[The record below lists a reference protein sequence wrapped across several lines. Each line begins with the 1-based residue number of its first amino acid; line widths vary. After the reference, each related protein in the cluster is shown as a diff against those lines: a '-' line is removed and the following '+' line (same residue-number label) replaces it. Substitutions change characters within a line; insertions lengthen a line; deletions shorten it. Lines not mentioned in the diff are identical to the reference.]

1 MTMNSYKNQIV
12 GIGAA
17 VLLLIA
23 PAIAGSIDYR
33 TKGAAQRPDT
43 DTMTISA
50 KQLLDATP
58 LADRL
63 FLDAVCC
70 QLRGDDSTAIQLLD
84 SCRTVNPN
92 AAEVY
97 YRLAQQYFDAGNDS
111 IATPYMERAARLQ
124 PANDTYQESV
134 AATYIQQRDYDNAIK
149 AYENL
154 YSHYR
159 ERTDIL
165 DILVRL
171 YGAKKDYARM
181 LSTIDRMEK
190 VDGESDELTLL
201 KMNVYE
207 MRHDT
212 KNAYRML
219 KVLNDAHP
227 NEPNYKVM
235 LGNWLMN
242 HNRRDEAFKYLQGA
256 LADDPQNAFA
266 LNSMYD
272 YYRSGGDNAAADEL
286 REKILFSSQTEP
298 KTKVTMLQQAI
309 KESEQNGGDSVAVL
323 NLFDRTMKASPKDA
337 DISNMKAMYMKLKGM
352 PDDSVNAAFEH
363 TLSIEPDNNM
373 ARVKLIQDKWEKKK
387 WDEAISLSTAG
398 TQYNPDDVVFYYFL
412 GLGYFQKDDDDRALD
427 ALKRGVGEINDRT
440 DPDMASDFYGS
451 MGDILFKKKR
461 QEEAFEAYDNSL
473 KWKEDN
479 IVVLNN
485 YAYYLSELR
494 RDLKRAEQMS
504 FKTVQAEPTNA
515 TYLDTY
521 AWILFLQKRYDE
533 ARAYIDR
540 ALENDN
546 DSTNGPSAVVIGHAG
561 DIYCMCG
568 DTDRAVELWQR
579 ALKAGGDKAVLTR
592 KIKTK
597 KLKIEEQ

>member
-1 MTMNSYKNQIV
+1 MNPYKNQII

-17 VLLLIA
+17 ALLAIA
-23 PAIAGSIDYR
+23 PAIATGIDNR
-33 TKGAAQRPDT
+33 TRGVAQRLDA

-63 FLDAVCC
+63 FLDAVCS
-70 QLRGDDSTAIQLLD
+70 QLRGDDSTALRLLD

-92 AAEVY
+92 AAEAF
-97 YRLAQQYFDAGNDS
+97 YRLAQQYTDMGNDS
-111 IATPYMERAARLQ
+111 LATQYLERAARLQ

-134 AATYIQQRDYDNAIK
+134 AATYIQKRDYDSAIK

-154 YSHYR
+154 YAHHR
-159 ERTDIL
+159 ERTDVL
-165 DILVRL
+165 DILARL
-171 YGAKKDYARM
+171 YGAKKDYTRM
-181 LSTIDRMEK
+181 LSTIERMEK
-190 VDGESDELTLL
+190 IDGESDELTFM

-219 KVLNDAHP
+219 KALNDAHP

-242 HNRRDEAFKYLQGA
+242 HSRRDEAFKCFQGA

-272 YYRSGGDNAAADEL
+272 YYRAGGDNASADKL
-286 REKILFSSQTEP
+286 REKILFSSQTES

-309 KESEQNGGDSVAVL
+309 KESEQNGGDSVVVL
-323 NLFDRTMKASPKDA
+323 NLFDRTMAASPKDA

-352 PDDSVNAAFEH
+352 PVDSVNAAFEH
-363 TLSIEPDNNM
+363 TLTFEPDNNL
-373 ARVKLIQDKWEKKK
+373 ARIKLIQDKWEKKK
-387 WDEAISLSTAG
+387 WDEVIALSTAG
-398 TQYNPDDVVFYYFL
+398 TQYNPDDMTFYYFL
-412 GLGYFQKDDDDRALD
+412 GLAYFQKDDDDHALD
-427 ALKRGVGEINDRT
+427 ALKRGADEIDDRA

-451 MGDILFKKKR
+451 MGDILFKKKQ
-461 QEEAFEAYDNSL
+461 QEEAFEAYDKSL

-540 ALENDN
+540 ALQNDT
-546 DSTNGPSAVVIGHAG
+546 DTVNGPSAVVIGHAG

>member
-1 MTMNSYKNQIV
+1 MNPYKNQII

-17 VLLLIA
+17 ALLAIA
-23 PAIAGSIDYR
+23 PAIATGIDNR
-33 TKGAAQRPDT
+33 TRGVAQRLDA

-63 FLDAVCC
+63 FLDAVCS
-70 QLRGDDSTAIQLLD
+70 QLRGDDSTALRLLD
-84 SCRTVNPN
+84 SCREVNPN
-92 AAEVY
+92 AAEAY
-97 YRLAQQYFDAGNDS
+97 YRLAQQYFDTGNDS
-111 IATPYMERAARLQ
+111 IATKYMERAARLQ

-134 AATYIQQRDYDNAIK
+134 AATYIQKRDYDSAIK

-154 YSHYR
+154 YAHHR
-159 ERTDIL
+159 ERTDVL
-165 DILVRL
+165 DILARL
-171 YGAKKDYARM
+171 YGAKKDYTRM
-181 LSTIDRMEK
+181 LSTIERMEK
-190 VDGESDELTLL
+190 IDGESDELTFM

-219 KVLNDAHP
+219 KALNDAHP

-242 HNRRDEAFKYLQGA
+242 HSRRDEAYKCFQGA
-256 LADDPQNAFA
+256 LADDPQNAFS

-272 YYRSGGDNAAADEL
+272 YYRAGGDNASADKL
-286 REKILFSSQTEP
+286 REKILFSSQTES

-309 KESEQNGGDSVAVL
+309 KESEQNGGDSVVVL
-323 NLFDRTMKASPKDA
+323 NLFDRTMAASPKDA

-352 PDDSVNAAFEH
+352 PVDSVNAAFEH
-363 TLSIEPDNNM
+363 TLTFEPDNNL
-373 ARVKLIQDKWEKKK
+373 ARIKLIQDKWEKKK
-387 WDEAISLSTAG
+387 WDEVIALSTAG
-398 TQYNPDDVVFYYFL
+398 TQYNPDDMTFYYFL
-412 GLGYFQKDDDDRALD
+412 GLAYFQKDDDDHALD
-427 ALKRGVGEINDRT
+427 ALKRGADEIDDHA

-451 MGDILFKKKR
+451 MGDILFKKKQ
-461 QEEAFEAYDNSL
+461 QEEAFEAYDKSL

-540 ALENDN
+540 ALQNDT
-546 DSTNGPSAVVIGHAG
+546 DTVNGPSAVVIGHAG

>member
-1 MTMNSYKNQIV
+1 MNSYKNQII
-12 GIGAA
+12 GIGSA
-17 VLLLIA
+17 VLLVIA

-33 TKGAAQRPDT
+33 TKGAAQRSDT

-70 QLRGDDSTAIQLLD
+70 QLRGDDSTALRLLD
-84 SCRTVNPN
+84 SCRTINPN
-92 AAEVY
+92 AAEAF

-111 IATPYMERAARLQ
+111 IATQYMERAARLQ

-134 AATYIQQRDYDNAIK
+134 AATYIQKRDYDNAIK

-171 YGAKKDYARM
+171 YGAKKDYTRM
-181 LSTIDRMEK
+181 LTTIGRMEK

-242 HNRRDEAFKYLQGA
+242 HSRRDEAFKYLQGA

-272 YYRSGGDNAAADEL
+272 YYRSGGDNASADEL

-309 KESEQNGGDSVAVL
+309 KESEQSGGDSVAVL

-363 TLSIEPDNNM
+363 TLSIEPDNNL

-461 QEEAFEAYDNSL
+461 SEEAFEAYDNSL

-494 RDLKRAEQMS
+494 RDLKRAERMS

>member
-1 MTMNSYKNQIV
+1 MNPYKNQII

-17 VLLLIA
+17 ALLAIP
-23 PAIAGSIDYR
+23 PAIATGIDNR
-33 TKGAAQRPDT
+33 TRGVAQRLDA

-50 KQLLDATP
+50 KELLDATP

-63 FLDAVCC
+63 FLDAVCS
-70 QLRGDDSTAIQLLD
+70 QLRGDDSTALRLLD

-92 AAEVY
+92 AAEAF
-97 YRLAQQYFDAGNDS
+97 YRLAQQYTDMGNDS
-111 IATPYMERAARLQ
+111 LATQYMERAARLQ

-134 AATYIQQRDYDNAIK
+134 AATYIQQRDYDSAIK

-171 YGAKKDYARM
+171 YGAKKDYTRM
-181 LSTIDRMEK
+181 LSTIERIEK
-190 VDGESDELTLL
+190 IDGESDELTFM

-219 KVLNDAHP
+219 KALNDAHP

-242 HNRRDEAFKYLQGA
+242 HSRRDEAFKCFQGA

-272 YYRSGGDNAAADEL
+272 YYRAGGDNASADKL
-286 REKILFSSQTEP
+286 REKILFSSQTES

-309 KESEQNGGDSVAVL
+309 KESEQNGGDSVVVL
-323 NLFDRTMKASPKDA
+323 NLFDRTMAASPKDA

-352 PDDSVNAAFEH
+352 PVDSVNAAFEH
-363 TLSIEPDNNM
+363 TLTFEPDNNL
-373 ARVKLIQDKWEKKK
+373 ARIKLIQDKWEKKK
-387 WDEAISLSTAG
+387 WDEVIALSTAG
-398 TQYNPDDVVFYYFL
+398 TQYNPDDMTFYYFL
-412 GLGYFQKDDDDRALD
+412 GLAYFQKDDDDHALD
-427 ALKRGVGEINDRT
+427 ALKRGADEIDDHA
-440 DPDMASDFYGS
+440 DPDMSSDFYGA
-451 MGDILFKKKR
+451 MGDILFKKKQ
-461 QEEAFEAYDNSL
+461 QEEAFMAYDKSL

-540 ALENDN
+540 ALQNDT
-546 DSTNGPSAVVIGHAG
+546 DTVNGPSAVVIGHAG

>member
-1 MTMNSYKNQIV
+1 MNSYKNQII
-12 GIGAA
+12 GIGA
-17 VLLLIA
+17 VLLLAIA
-23 PAIAGSIDYR
+23 PAIATGIDNR
-33 TKGAAQRPDT
+33 TKGSAQRPDT

-70 QLRGDDSTAIQLLD
+70 QLRDDDSTALQLLD

-97 YRLAQQYFDAGNDS
+97 YRLAQQYFDTGNDS
-111 IATPYMERAARLQ
+111 IATKYMERAARLQ

-219 KVLNDAHP
+219 KALNDAHP

-242 HNRRDEAFKYLQGA
+242 HSRRDEAFKYLQGA
-256 LADDPQNAFA
+256 LADDQQNAFA

-309 KESEQNGGDSVAVL
+309 KESEQNGGDSVVVL

-461 QEEAFEAYDNSL
+461 SKEAFEAYDNSL

>member
-1 MTMNSYKNQIV
+1 MNSYKNQII
-12 GIGAA
+12 GIGA
-17 VLLLIA
+17 VLLLAIA
-23 PAIAGSIDYR
+23 PAIATGIDNR
-33 TKGAAQRPDT
+33 TKGSAQRPDT

-70 QLRGDDSTAIQLLD
+70 QLRGDDSTALQLLD

-92 AAEVY
+92 AAEAY
-97 YRLAQQYFDAGNDS
+97 YRLAQQYFDTGNDS
-111 IATPYMERAARLQ
+111 IATKYMERAARLQ

-171 YGAKKDYARM
+171 YGAKKDYSRM

-219 KVLNDAHP
+219 KALNDAHP

-242 HNRRDEAFKYLQGA
+242 HSRRDEAFKYLQGA

-309 KESEQNGGDSVAVL
+309 KESEQNGGDSVTVL

-373 ARVKLIQDKWEKKK
+373 ARVKLIQDKWDKKK
-387 WDEAISLSTAG
+387 WDEVISLSTAG
-398 TQYNPDDVVFYYFL
+398 TQYNPDDMVFYYFL

-440 DPDMASDFYGS
+440 DPDIASDFYGS

-485 YAYYLSELR
+485 YAYYLSEQR

-504 FKTVQAEPTNA
+504 FKTVQAEPTNS

>member
-1 MTMNSYKNQIV
+1 MNSYKNQII
-12 GIGAA
+12 GIGA
-17 VLLLIA
+17 VLLLAIA
-23 PAIAGSIDYR
+23 PAIATGIDNR
-33 TKGAAQRPDT
+33 TKGSAQRPDT

-70 QLRGDDSTAIQLLD
+70 QLRGDDSTALRLLD
-84 SCRTVNPN
+84 SCREVKPN
-92 AAEVY
+92 GAEAY
-97 YRLAQQYFDAGNDS
+97 YRLAQQYFDTGNDS
-111 IATPYMERAARLQ
+111 IATKYMERAARLQ

-181 LSTIDRMEK
+181 LSTIGRMEK

-219 KVLNDAHP
+219 KALNDAHP

-309 KESEQNGGDSVAVL
+309 KESEQNGGDSLVVL

-412 GLGYFQKDDDDRALD
+412 GLGYFQKDDDDRAFD

-461 QEEAFEAYDNSL
+461 SKEAFEAYDNSL

-597 KLKIEEQ
+597 KLRIEEQ

>member
-1 MTMNSYKNQIV
+1 MNPYKNQII

-17 VLLLIA
+17 ALLAIA
-23 PAIAGSIDYR
+23 PAIATGIDNR
-33 TKGAAQRPDT
+33 TRGVAQRLDA

-63 FLDAVCC
+63 FLDAVCS
-70 QLRGDDSTAIQLLD
+70 QLRGDDSTALRLLD

-92 AAEVY
+92 AAEAF
-97 YRLAQQYFDAGNDS
+97 YRLAQQYTDMGNDS
-111 IATPYMERAARLQ
+111 LATQYLERAARLQ

-134 AATYIQQRDYDNAIK
+134 AATYIQKRDYDSAIK

-154 YSHYR
+154 YAHHR
-159 ERTDIL
+159 ERTDVL
-165 DILVRL
+165 DILARL
-171 YGAKKDYARM
+171 YGAKKDYTRM
-181 LSTIDRMEK
+181 LSTIERIEK
-190 VDGESDELTLL
+190 IDGESDELTFM

-219 KVLNDAHP
+219 KTLNDAHP

-242 HNRRDEAFKYLQGA
+242 HSRRDEAFKCFQGA

-272 YYRSGGDNAAADEL
+272 YYRAGGDNASADEL
-286 REKILFSSQTEP
+286 REKILFSSQTES

-309 KESEQNGGDSVAVL
+309 KESEQNGGDSVVVL
-323 NLFDRTMKASPKDA
+323 NLFDRTMAASPKDA

-352 PDDSVNAAFEH
+352 PVDSVNAAFEH
-363 TLSIEPDNNM
+363 TLTFEPDNNL
-373 ARVKLIQDKWEKKK
+373 ARIKLIQDKWEKKK
-387 WDEAISLSTAG
+387 WDEVIALSTAG
-398 TQYNPDDVVFYYFL
+398 TQYNPDDMTFYYFL
-412 GLGYFQKDDDDRALD
+412 GLAYFQKDDDDHALD
-427 ALKRGVGEINDRT
+427 ALKRGADEID
-440 DPDMASDFYGS
+440 DHADSDMASDFYGA
-451 MGDILFKKKR
+451 MGDILFKKKQ
-461 QEEAFEAYDNSL
+461 QEEAFEAYDKSL

-540 ALENDN
+540 ALQNDT
-546 DSTNGPSAVVIGHAG
+546 DTVNGPSAVVIGHAG

-579 ALKAGGDKAVLTR
+579 ALKAGGDKALLTR

-597 KLKIEEQ
+597 KFKIEEQ

>member
-1 MTMNSYKNQIV
+1 
-12 GIGAA
+12 
-17 VLLLIA
+17 
-23 PAIAGSIDYR
+23 
-33 TKGAAQRPDT
+33 
-43 DTMTISA
+43 
-50 KQLLDATP
+50 
-58 LADRL
+58 
-63 FLDAVCC
+63 
-70 QLRGDDSTAIQLLD
+70 
-84 SCRTVNPN
+84 
-92 AAEVY
+92 
-97 YRLAQQYFDAGNDS
+97 
-111 IATPYMERAARLQ
+111 
-124 PANDTYQESV
+124 
-134 AATYIQQRDYDNAIK
+134 
-149 AYENL
+149 
-154 YSHYR
+154 
-159 ERTDIL
+159 
-165 DILVRL
+165 
-171 YGAKKDYARM
+171 M

-219 KVLNDAHP
+219 KALNDAHP

-242 HNRRDEAFKYLQGA
+242 HSRRDEAFKYLQGA
-256 LADDPQNAFA
+256 LADDSQNAFA

-309 KESEQNGGDSVAVL
+309 KESEQNGGDSVVVL

-461 QEEAFEAYDNSL
+461 SKEAFEAYDNSL

>member
-1 MTMNSYKNQIV
+1 MNSYKNQIV

-17 VLLLIA
+17 VLFVIA
-23 PAIAGSIDYR
+23 PAISGSIDSR
-33 TKGAAQRPDT
+33 TKGAEQRPDT

-181 LSTIDRMEK
+181 LSTIGRMEK

-298 KTKVTMLQQAI
+298 KAKVTMLQQAI

-427 ALKRGVGEINDRT
+427 VLKRGVGEINDRT

-568 DTDRAVELWQR
+568 DTARAVELWQR

>member
-1 MTMNSYKNQIV
+1 MNSYKNQII
-12 GIGAA
+12 GIGA
-17 VLLLIA
+17 VLLLAIA
-23 PAIAGSIDYR
+23 PAIATGIDNR
-33 TKGAAQRPDT
+33 TKGSAQRPDT

-70 QLRGDDSTAIQLLD
+70 QLRDDDSTALQLLD

-92 AAEVY
+92 AAEAY
-97 YRLAQQYFDAGNDS
+97 YRLAQQYFDTGNDS
-111 IATPYMERAARLQ
+111 IATKYMERAARLQ

-171 YGAKKDYARM
+171 YGAKKDYSRM

-219 KVLNDAHP
+219 KALNDAHP

-242 HNRRDEAFKYLQGA
+242 HSRRDEAFKYLQGA

-309 KESEQNGGDSVAVL
+309 KESEQNGGDSVTVL

-373 ARVKLIQDKWEKKK
+373 ARVKLIQDKWDKKK
-387 WDEAISLSTAG
+387 WDEVISLSTAG
-398 TQYNPDDVVFYYFL
+398 TQYNPDDMVFYYFL

-440 DPDMASDFYGS
+440 DPDIASDFYGS

-504 FKTVQAEPTNA
+504 FKTVQAEPTNS

>member
-1 MTMNSYKNQIV
+1 MNPYKNQII

-17 VLLLIA
+17 ALLAIA
-23 PAIAGSIDYR
+23 PAIATGIDNR
-33 TKGAAQRPDT
+33 TRGVAQRLDA

-63 FLDAVCC
+63 FLDAVCS
-70 QLRGDDSTAIQLLD
+70 QLRGDDSTALRLLD

-92 AAEVY
+92 AAEAF
-97 YRLAQQYFDAGNDS
+97 YRLAQQYTDMGNDS
-111 IATPYMERAARLQ
+111 LATQYLERAARLQ

-134 AATYIQQRDYDNAIK
+134 AATYIQKRDYDSAIK

-154 YSHYR
+154 YAHHR
-159 ERTDIL
+159 ERTDVL
-165 DILVRL
+165 DILARL
-171 YGAKKDYARM
+171 YGAKKDYTRM
-181 LSTIDRMEK
+181 LSTIERIEK
-190 VDGESDELTLL
+190 IDGESDELTFM

-207 MRHDT
+207 MRHDN

-219 KVLNDAHP
+219 KALNDAHP

-242 HNRRDEAFKYLQGA
+242 HSRRDEAFKCFQGA
-256 LADDPQNAFA
+256 LADDPQNVFA

-272 YYRSGGDNAAADEL
+272 YYRAGGDNESADEL
-286 REKILFSSQTEP
+286 REKILFSSQTES

-309 KESEQNGGDSVAVL
+309 KESEQNGGDSVVVL
-323 NLFDRTMKASPKDA
+323 NLFDRTMAASPKDA

-352 PDDSVNAAFEH
+352 PVDSVNAAFEH
-363 TLSIEPDNNM
+363 TLTFEPDNNL
-373 ARVKLIQDKWEKKK
+373 ARIKLIQDKWEKKK
-387 WDEAISLSTAG
+387 WDEVIALSTAG
-398 TQYNPDDVVFYYFL
+398 TQYNPEDMTFYYFL
-412 GLGYFQKDDDDRALD
+412 GLAYFQKDDDDHALD
-427 ALKRGVGEINDRT
+427 ALKRGADEID
-440 DPDMASDFYGS
+440 DHADSDMASDFYGA
-451 MGDILFKKKR
+451 MGDILFKKKQ
-461 QEEAFEAYDNSL
+461 QEEAFEAYDKSL

-504 FKTVQAEPTNA
+504 FKTVEAEPTNA

-540 ALENDN
+540 ALQNDT
-546 DSTNGPSAVVIGHAG
+546 DTVNGPSAVVIGHAG

>member
-1 MTMNSYKNQIV
+1 MNSYKNQII
-12 GIGAA
+12 GIGA
-17 VLLLIA
+17 VLLLAIA
-23 PAIAGSIDYR
+23 PAIATGIDNR
-33 TKGAAQRPDT
+33 TKGSAQRPDT

-70 QLRGDDSTAIQLLD
+70 QLRGDDSTALQLLD

-92 AAEVY
+92 AAEAY
-97 YRLAQQYFDAGNDS
+97 YRLAQQYFDTGNDS
-111 IATPYMERAARLQ
+111 IATKYMERAARLQ
-124 PANDTYQESV
+124 LANDTYQESV

-171 YGAKKDYARM
+171 YGAKKDYSRM

-219 KVLNDAHP
+219 KALNDAHP

-242 HNRRDEAFKYLQGA
+242 HSRRDEAFKYLQGA

-309 KESEQNGGDSVAVL
+309 KESEQNGGDSVTVL

-373 ARVKLIQDKWEKKK
+373 ARVKLIQDKWDKKK
-387 WDEAISLSTAG
+387 WDEVISLSTAG
-398 TQYNPDDVVFYYFL
+398 TQYNPDDMVFYYFL

-440 DPDMASDFYGS
+440 DPDIASDFYGS

>member
-1 MTMNSYKNQIV
+1 MNSYKNQII
-12 GIGAA
+12 GIGA
-17 VLLLIA
+17 VLLLAIA
-23 PAIAGSIDYR
+23 PAIATGIDNR
-33 TKGAAQRPDT
+33 TKGSAQRPDT

-70 QLRGDDSTAIQLLD
+70 QLRGDDSTALQLLD

-92 AAEVY
+92 AAEAY
-97 YRLAQQYFDAGNDS
+97 YRLAQQYFDTGNDS
-111 IATPYMERAARLQ
+111 IATKYMERAARLQ

-171 YGAKKDYARM
+171 YGAKKDYSRM

-219 KVLNDAHP
+219 KALNDAHP

-242 HNRRDEAFKYLQGA
+242 HSRRDEAFKYLLGA

-309 KESEQNGGDSVAVL
+309 KESEQNGGDSVTVL

-373 ARVKLIQDKWEKKK
+373 ARVKLIQDKWDKKK
-387 WDEAISLSTAG
+387 WDEVISLSTAG
-398 TQYNPDDVVFYYFL
+398 TQYNPDDMVFYYFL

-440 DPDMASDFYGS
+440 DPDIASDFYGS

-485 YAYYLSELR
+485 YAYYLSEQR

-504 FKTVQAEPTNA
+504 FKTVQAEPTNS

>member
-1 MTMNSYKNQIV
+1 MNSYKNQII
-12 GIGAA
+12 GIGA
-17 VLLLIA
+17 VLLLAIA
-23 PAIAGSIDYR
+23 PAIATGIDNRNKGS
-33 TKGAAQRPDT
+33 AQRPDT

-70 QLRGDDSTAIQLLD
+70 QLRGDDSTALQLLD

-92 AAEVY
+92 AAEAY
-97 YRLAQQYFDAGNDS
+97 YRLAQQYFDTGNDS
-111 IATPYMERAARLQ
+111 IATKYMERAARLQ

-171 YGAKKDYARM
+171 YGAKKDYSRM

-219 KVLNDAHP
+219 KALNDAHP

-242 HNRRDEAFKYLQGA
+242 HSRRDEAFKYLQGA

-309 KESEQNGGDSVAVL
+309 KESEQNGGDSVVVL

-373 ARVKLIQDKWEKKK
+373 ARVKLIQDKWDKKK
-387 WDEAISLSTAG
+387 WDEVISLSTAG
-398 TQYNPDDVVFYYFL
+398 TQYNPDDMVFYYFL

-440 DPDMASDFYGS
+440 DPDIASDFYGS

-485 YAYYLSELR
+485 YAYYLSEQR

-504 FKTVQAEPTNA
+504 FKTVQAEPTNS

>member
-1 MTMNSYKNQIV
+1 MNPYKNQII

-17 VLLLIA
+17 ALLAIA
-23 PAIAGSIDYR
+23 PAIATGIDNR
-33 TKGAAQRPDT
+33 TRGVAQRLDA

-50 KQLLDATP
+50 KELLDATP

-63 FLDAVCC
+63 FLDAVCS
-70 QLRGDDSTAIQLLD
+70 QLRGDDSTALRLLD

-92 AAEVY
+92 AAEAF
-97 YRLAQQYFDAGNDS
+97 YRLAQQYTDMGNDS
-111 IATPYMERAARLQ
+111 LATQYMERAARLQ

-134 AATYIQQRDYDNAIK
+134 AATYIQQRDYDSAIK

-154 YSHYR
+154 YSHHR
-159 ERTDIL
+159 ERTDVL
-165 DILVRL
+165 DILARL
-171 YGAKKDYARM
+171 YGAKKDYTRM
-181 LSTIDRMEK
+181 LSTIERIEK
-190 VDGESDELTLL
+190 IDGESDELTFM

-219 KVLNDAHP
+219 KALNDAHP

-242 HNRRDEAFKYLQGA
+242 HSRRDEAFKCFQGA

-272 YYRSGGDNAAADEL
+272 YYRAGGDNAAADEL
-286 REKILFSSQTEP
+286 REKILFSSQTES

-309 KESEQNGGDSVAVL
+309 KESEQNGGDSVVVL
-323 NLFDRTMKASPKDA
+323 NLFDRTMAASPKDA

-352 PDDSVNAAFEH
+352 PVDSVNAAFEH
-363 TLSIEPDNNM
+363 TLTFEPDNNL
-373 ARVKLIQDKWEKKK
+373 ARIKLIQDKWEKKK
-387 WDEAISLSTAG
+387 WDEVIALSTAG
-398 TQYNPDDVVFYYFL
+398 TQYNPDDMTFYYFL
-412 GLGYFQKDDDDRALD
+412 GLAYFQKDDDDHALD
-427 ALKRGVGEINDRT
+427 ALKRGADEIDDHA
-440 DPDMASDFYGS
+440 DPDMSSDFYGA
-451 MGDILFKKKR
+451 MGDILFKKKQ
-461 QEEAFEAYDNSL
+461 QEEAFEAYDKSL

-540 ALENDN
+540 ALQNDT
-546 DSTNGPSAVVIGHAG
+546 DTVNGPSAVVIGHAG

>member
-1 MTMNSYKNQIV
+1 MNSYKNQII
-12 GIGAA
+12 GIGA
-17 VLLLIA
+17 VLLLAIA
-23 PAIAGSIDYR
+23 PAIATGIDNR
-33 TKGAAQRPDT
+33 TKGSAQRPDT

-70 QLRGDDSTAIQLLD
+70 QLRGDDSTALQLLD

-92 AAEVY
+92 AAEAY
-97 YRLAQQYFDAGNDS
+97 YRLAQQYFDTGNDS
-111 IATPYMERAARLQ
+111 IATKYMERAARLQ

-171 YGAKKDYARM
+171 YGAKKDYSRM

-219 KVLNDAHP
+219 KALNDAHP

-242 HNRRDEAFKYLQGA
+242 HSRRDEAFKYLQGA

-309 KESEQNGGDSVAVL
+309 KESEQNGGDSVTVL

-352 PDDSVNAAFEH
+352 PVDSVNAAFEH
-363 TLSIEPDNNM
+363 TLTFEPDNNL
-373 ARVKLIQDKWEKKK
+373 ARIKLIQDKWEKKK
-387 WDEAISLSTAG
+387 WDEVIALSTAG
-398 TQYNPDDVVFYYFL
+398 TQYNPDDMTFYYFL

-440 DPDMASDFYGS
+440 DPDIASDFYGS
-451 MGDILFKKKR
+451 MGDILFKKKQ
-461 QEEAFEAYDNSL
+461 QEEAFEAYDKSL

-540 ALENDN
+540 ALQNDT
-546 DSTNGPSAVVIGHAG
+546 DTVNGPSAVVIGHAG

>member
-1 MTMNSYKNQIV
+1 M
-12 GIGAA
+12 
-17 VLLLIA
+17 LLVIA

-33 TKGAAQRPDT
+33 TKGVAQRPDT

-50 KQLLDATP
+50 KELLDATP

-70 QLRGDDSTAIQLLD
+70 QLSGDDSTALRLLD
-84 SCRTVNPN
+84 SCRTVKPN
-92 AAEVY
+92 GAEAY
-97 YRLAQQYFDAGNDS
+97 YRLAQQYFDTGNDS
-111 IATPYMERAARLQ
+111 IATKYMERAARLQ

-181 LSTIDRMEK
+181 LSTIGRMEK

-219 KVLNDAHP
+219 KALNDAHP

-242 HNRRDEAFKYLQGA
+242 HNRRDEAFKFLQGA

-298 KTKVTMLQQAI
+298 KTKVIMLQQAI

-427 ALKRGVGEINDRT
+427 ALKRGVGEINYRT

-461 QEEAFEAYDNSL
+461 SKEAFEAYDNSL

>member
-1 MTMNSYKNQIV
+1 MNPYKNQII

-17 VLLLIA
+17 ALLAIA
-23 PAIAGSIDYR
+23 PAIATGIDNR
-33 TKGAAQRPDT
+33 TRGVAQRLDA

-63 FLDAVCC
+63 FLDAVCS
-70 QLRGDDSTAIQLLD
+70 QLRGDDSTALRLLD
-84 SCRTVNPN
+84 SCLTVNPN
-92 AAEVY
+92 AAEAF
-97 YRLAQQYFDAGNDS
+97 YRLAQQYTDMGNDS
-111 IATPYMERAARLQ
+111 LATQYLERAARLQ

-134 AATYIQQRDYDNAIK
+134 AATYIQKRDYDSAIK

-154 YSHYR
+154 YAHHR
-159 ERTDIL
+159 ERTDVL
-165 DILVRL
+165 DILARL
-171 YGAKKDYARM
+171 YGAKKDYTRM
-181 LSTIDRMEK
+181 LSTIERMEK
-190 VDGESDELTLL
+190 IDGESDELTFM

-219 KVLNDAHP
+219 KALNDAHP

-242 HNRRDEAFKYLQGA
+242 HSRRDEAYKCFQGA

-272 YYRSGGDNAAADEL
+272 YYRAGGDNTSADKL
-286 REKILFSSQTEP
+286 REKILFSSQTES

-309 KESEQNGGDSVAVL
+309 KESEQNGGDSVVVL
-323 NLFDRTMKASPKDA
+323 NLFDRTMAASPKDA

-352 PDDSVNAAFEH
+352 PVDSVNAAFEH
-363 TLSIEPDNNM
+363 TLTFEPDNNL
-373 ARVKLIQDKWEKKK
+373 ARIKLIQDKWEKKK
-387 WDEAISLSTAG
+387 WDEVIALSTAG
-398 TQYNPDDVVFYYFL
+398 TQYNPDDMTFYYFL
-412 GLGYFQKDDDDRALD
+412 GLAYFQKDDDDHALD
-427 ALKRGVGEINDRT
+427 ALKRGADEIDDHA
-440 DPDMASDFYGS
+440 DPDMASDFYGA
-451 MGDILFKKKR
+451 MGDILFKKKQ
-461 QEEAFEAYDNSL
+461 QEEAFEAYDKSL

-540 ALENDN
+540 ALQNDT
-546 DSTNGPSAVVIGHAG
+546 DTVNGPSAVVIGHAG

>member
-1 MTMNSYKNQIV
+1 MNSYKNQII
-12 GIGAA
+12 GIGA
-17 VLLLIA
+17 VLLLAIA
-23 PAIAGSIDYR
+23 PAIATGIDNR
-33 TKGAAQRPDT
+33 TKGSAQRPDT

-70 QLRGDDSTAIQLLD
+70 QLRGDDSTALQLLD

-92 AAEVY
+92 AAEAY
-97 YRLAQQYFDAGNDS
+97 YRLAQQYFDTGNDS
-111 IATPYMERAARLQ
+111 IATKYMERAARLQ

-171 YGAKKDYARM
+171 CGAKKDYSRM

-219 KVLNDAHP
+219 KALNDAHP

-242 HNRRDEAFKYLQGA
+242 HSRRDEAFKYLQGA

-309 KESEQNGGDSVAVL
+309 KESEQNGGDSVTVL

-373 ARVKLIQDKWEKKK
+373 ARVKLIQDKWDKKK
-387 WDEAISLSTAG
+387 WDEVISLSTAG
-398 TQYNPDDVVFYYFL
+398 TQYNPDDMVFYYFL

-440 DPDMASDFYGS
+440 DPDIASDFYGS

-485 YAYYLSELR
+485 YAYYLSEQR

-504 FKTVQAEPTNA
+504 FKTVQAEPTNS

>member
-1 MTMNSYKNQIV
+1 MNPYKNQII

-17 VLLLIA
+17 ALLAIA
-23 PAIAGSIDYR
+23 PAVATGIDNR
-33 TKGAAQRPDT
+33 TRGVAQRLDA

-63 FLDAVCC
+63 FLDAVCS
-70 QLRGDDSTAIQLLD
+70 QLRGDDSTALRLLD

-92 AAEVY
+92 AAEAF
-97 YRLAQQYFDAGNDS
+97 YRLAQQYTDMGNDS
-111 IATPYMERAARLQ
+111 LATQYLERAARLQ

-134 AATYIQQRDYDNAIK
+134 AATYIQKRDYDSAIK

-154 YSHYR
+154 YAHHR
-159 ERTDIL
+159 ERTDVL
-165 DILVRL
+165 DILARL
-171 YGAKKDYARM
+171 YGAKKDYTRM
-181 LSTIDRMEK
+181 LSTIERIEK
-190 VDGESDELTLL
+190 IDGESDELTFM

-207 MRHDT
+207 MRHDN

-219 KVLNDAHP
+219 KALNDAHP

-242 HNRRDEAFKYLQGA
+242 HSRRDEAYKCFQGA

-272 YYRSGGDNAAADEL
+272 YYRAGGDNASADEL
-286 REKILFSSQTEP
+286 REKILFSSQTES

-309 KESEQNGGDSVAVL
+309 KESEQNGGDSVVVL
-323 NLFDRTMKASPKDA
+323 NLFDRTMAASPKDA

-352 PDDSVNAAFEH
+352 PVDSVNAAFEH
-363 TLSIEPDNNM
+363 TLTFEPDNNM
-373 ARVKLIQDKWEKKK
+373 ARIKLIQDKWEKKK
-387 WDEAISLSTAG
+387 WDEVIALSTAG
-398 TQYNPDDVVFYYFL
+398 TQYNPEDMTFYYFL
-412 GLGYFQKDDDDRALD
+412 GLAYFQKDDDDHALD
-427 ALKRGVGEINDRT
+427 ALKRGADEIDDHA
-440 DPDMASDFYGS
+440 DPDMASDFYGA
-451 MGDILFKKKR
+451 MGDILFKKKQ
-461 QEEAFEAYDNSL
+461 QEEAFEAYDKSL

-504 FKTVQAEPTNA
+504 FKTVEAEPTNA

-540 ALENDN
+540 ALQNDT
-546 DSTNGPSAVVIGHAG
+546 DTVNGPSAVVIGHAG

>member
-1 MTMNSYKNQIV
+1 MNLYKNQII

-17 VLLLIA
+17 ALLAIA
-23 PAIAGSIDYR
+23 PAIATGIDNR
-33 TKGAAQRPDT
+33 TRGVAQRLDA

-50 KQLLDATP
+50 KELLDATP

-63 FLDAVCC
+63 FLDAVCS
-70 QLRGDDSTAIQLLD
+70 QLRGDDSTALRLLD
-84 SCRTVNPN
+84 SCREVNPN
-92 AAEVY
+92 AAEAY
-97 YRLAQQYFDAGNDS
+97 YRLAQQYFDTGNDS
-111 IATPYMERAARLQ
+111 IATKYMERAARLQ

-134 AATYIQQRDYDNAIK
+134 AATYIQQRDYDSAIK

-154 YSHYR
+154 YSHHR
-159 ERTDIL
+159 ERTDVL
-165 DILVRL
+165 DILARL
-171 YGAKKDYARM
+171 YGAKKDYTRM
-181 LSTIDRMEK
+181 LSTIERIEK
-190 VDGESDELTLL
+190 IDGESDELTFM

-219 KVLNDAHP
+219 KALNDAHP

-242 HNRRDEAFKYLQGA
+242 HSRRDEAFKCFQGA

-272 YYRSGGDNAAADEL
+272 YYRAGGDNAAADEL
-286 REKILFSSQTEP
+286 REKILFSSQTES

-309 KESEQNGGDSVAVL
+309 KESEQNGGDSVVVL
-323 NLFDRTMKASPKDA
+323 NLFDRTMAASPKDA

-352 PDDSVNAAFEH
+352 PVDSVNAAFEH
-363 TLSIEPDNNM
+363 TLTFEPDNNL
-373 ARVKLIQDKWEKKK
+373 ARIKLIQDKWEKKK
-387 WDEAISLSTAG
+387 WDEVIALSTAG
-398 TQYNPDDVVFYYFL
+398 TQYNPEDMTFYYFL
-412 GLGYFQKDDDDRALD
+412 GLAYFQKDDDDHALD
-427 ALKRGVGEINDRT
+427 ALKRGADEID
-440 DPDMASDFYGS
+440 DHADSDMASDFYGA
-451 MGDILFKKKR
+451 MGDILFKKKQ
-461 QEEAFEAYDNSL
+461 QEEAFEAYDKSL

-540 ALENDN
+540 ALQNDT
-546 DSTNGPSAVVIGHAG
+546 DTVNGPSAVVIGHAG

>member
-1 MTMNSYKNQIV
+1 MNPYKNQII

-17 VLLLIA
+17 ALLAIA
-23 PAIAGSIDYR
+23 PAIATGIDNR
-33 TKGAAQRPDT
+33 TRGVAQRLDA

-63 FLDAVCC
+63 FLDAVCS
-70 QLRGDDSTAIQLLD
+70 QLRGDDSTALRLLD

-92 AAEVY
+92 AAEAF
-97 YRLAQQYFDAGNDS
+97 YRLAQQYTDMGNDS
-111 IATPYMERAARLQ
+111 LATQYLERAARLQ

-134 AATYIQQRDYDNAIK
+134 AATYIQKRDYDSAIK

-154 YSHYR
+154 YAHHR
-159 ERTDIL
+159 ERTDVL
-165 DILVRL
+165 DILARL
-171 YGAKKDYARM
+171 YGAKKDYTRM
-181 LSTIDRMEK
+181 LSTIERMEK
-190 VDGESDELTLL
+190 IDGESDELTFM

-219 KVLNDAHP
+219 KALNDAHP

-242 HNRRDEAFKYLQGA
+242 HSRRDEAFKCFQGA

-272 YYRSGGDNAAADEL
+272 YYRAGGDNESADKL
-286 REKILFSSQTEP
+286 REKILFSSQTES

-309 KESEQNGGDSVAVL
+309 KESEQNGGDSVVVL
-323 NLFDRTMKASPKDA
+323 NLFDRTMAASPKDA

-352 PDDSVNAAFEH
+352 PVDSVNAAFEH
-363 TLSIEPDNNM
+363 TLTFEPDNNM
-373 ARVKLIQDKWEKKK
+373 ARIKLIQDKWEKKK
-387 WDEAISLSTAG
+387 WDEVIALSTAG
-398 TQYNPDDVVFYYFL
+398 TQYNPDDMTFYYFL
-412 GLGYFQKDDDDRALD
+412 GLAYFQKDDDDHALD
-427 ALKRGVGEINDRT
+427 ALKRGADEIDDHA
-440 DPDMASDFYGS
+440 DPDMASDFYGA
-451 MGDILFKKKR
+451 MGDILFKKKQ
-461 QEEAFEAYDNSL
+461 QEEAFEAYDKSL

-540 ALENDN
+540 ALQNDT
-546 DSTNGPSAVVIGHAG
+546 DTVNGPSAVVIGHAG

>member
-1 MTMNSYKNQIV
+1 MNSYKNQII

-17 VLLLIA
+17 VLLVIA
-23 PAIAGSIDYR
+23 PAIAGGIDYR
-33 TKGAAQRPDT
+33 TKGAAQRSDT

-70 QLRGDDSTAIQLLD
+70 QLRGDDSTALQLLD
-84 SCRTVNPN
+84 ACRTVNPN
-92 AAEVY
+92 AAEAF

-111 IATPYMERAARLQ
+111 IATQYMERAARLQ

-171 YGAKKDYARM
+171 YGAKKDYTRM
-181 LSTIDRMEK
+181 LSTIGRMEK

-219 KVLNDAHP
+219 KTLNDAHP

-242 HNRRDEAFKYLQGA
+242 HNRRDEAFKFLQGA

-363 TLSIEPDNNM
+363 TLSIEPDNNL
-373 ARVKLIQDKWEKKK
+373 ARVKLIQGKWEKKK

-461 QEEAFEAYDNSL
+461 SKEAFEAYDNSL

>member
-1 MTMNSYKNQIV
+1 MNSYKNQII
-12 GIGAA
+12 GIGA
-17 VLLLIA
+17 VLLLAIA
-23 PAIAGSIDYR
+23 PAVATGIDNR

-70 QLRGDDSTAIQLLD
+70 QLRDDDSTALQLLD

-97 YRLAQQYFDAGNDS
+97 YRLAQQYFDTGNDS
-111 IATPYMERAARLQ
+111 IATKYMERAARLQ

-181 LSTIDRMEK
+181 LSTIGRMEK

-219 KVLNDAHP
+219 KALNDAHP

-242 HNRRDEAFKYLQGA
+242 HNRRDEAFKFLQGA

-461 QEEAFEAYDNSL
+461 SKEAFEAYDNSL

-568 DTDRAVELWQR
+568 DTERAVELWQR

>member
-1 MTMNSYKNQIV
+1 MNPYKNQII

-17 VLLLIA
+17 ALLAIA
-23 PAIAGSIDYR
+23 PAIATGIDNR
-33 TKGAAQRPDT
+33 TRGVAQRLDA

-63 FLDAVCC
+63 FLDAVCS
-70 QLRGDDSTAIQLLD
+70 QLRGDDSTALRLLD

-92 AAEVY
+92 AAEAF
-97 YRLAQQYFDAGNDS
+97 YRLAQQYTDMGNDS
-111 IATPYMERAARLQ
+111 LATQYLERAARLQ

-134 AATYIQQRDYDNAIK
+134 AATYIQKRDYDSAIK

-154 YSHYR
+154 YAHHR
-159 ERTDIL
+159 ERTDVL
-165 DILVRL
+165 DILARL
-171 YGAKKDYARM
+171 YGAKKDYTRM
-181 LSTIDRMEK
+181 LSTIERMEK
-190 VDGESDELTLL
+190 IDGESDELTFM

-219 KVLNDAHP
+219 KALNDAHP

-242 HNRRDEAFKYLQGA
+242 HSRRDEAFKCFQGA

-272 YYRSGGDNAAADEL
+272 YYRAGGDNAAADEL
-286 REKILFSSQTEP
+286 REKILFSSQTES

-309 KESEQNGGDSVAVL
+309 KESEQNGGDSVVVL
-323 NLFDRTMKASPKDA
+323 NLFDRTMAASPKNA

-352 PDDSVNAAFEH
+352 PIDSVNAAFEH
-363 TLSIEPDNNM
+363 TLTFEPDNNL
-373 ARVKLIQDKWEKKK
+373 ARIKLIQDKWEKKK
-387 WDEAISLSTAG
+387 WDEVIALSTAG
-398 TQYNPDDVVFYYFL
+398 TQYNPDDMTFYYFL
-412 GLGYFQKDDDDRALD
+412 GLAYFQKDDDDHALD
-427 ALKRGVGEINDRT
+427 ALKRGADEID
-440 DPDMASDFYGS
+440 DHADSDMASDFYGA
-451 MGDILFKKKR
+451 MGDILFKKKQ
-461 QEEAFEAYDNSL
+461 QEEAFEAYDKSL

-540 ALENDN
+540 ALQNDT
-546 DSTNGPSAVVIGHAG
+546 DTVNGPSAVVIGHAG

>member
-1 MTMNSYKNQIV
+1 MNPYKNQII

-17 VLLLIA
+17 ALLAIA
-23 PAIAGSIDYR
+23 PAIATGIDNR
-33 TKGAAQRPDT
+33 TRGVAQRLDA

-63 FLDAVCC
+63 FLDAVCS
-70 QLRGDDSTAIQLLD
+70 QLRGDDSTALRLLD

-92 AAEVY
+92 AAEAF
-97 YRLAQQYFDAGNDS
+97 YRLAQQYTDMGNDS
-111 IATPYMERAARLQ
+111 LATQYLERAARLQ

-134 AATYIQQRDYDNAIK
+134 AATYIQKRDYDSAIK

-154 YSHYR
+154 YSHHR
-159 ERTDIL
+159 ERTDVL
-165 DILVRL
+165 DILARL
-171 YGAKKDYARM
+171 YGAKKDYTRM
-181 LSTIDRMEK
+181 LSTIERMEK
-190 VDGESDELTLL
+190 IDGESDELTFM

-219 KVLNDAHP
+219 KALNDAHP

-242 HNRRDEAFKYLQGA
+242 HSRRDEAFKCFQGA

-272 YYRSGGDNAAADEL
+272 YYRAGGDNASADEL
-286 REKILFSSQTEP
+286 REKILFSSQTES

-309 KESEQNGGDSVAVL
+309 KESEQNGGDSVVVL
-323 NLFDRTMKASPKDA
+323 NLFDRTMAASPKDA

-352 PDDSVNAAFEH
+352 PVDSVNAAFEH
-363 TLSIEPDNNM
+363 TLTFEPDNNM
-373 ARVKLIQDKWEKKK
+373 ARIKLIQDKWEKKK
-387 WDEAISLSTAG
+387 WDEVIALSTAG
-398 TQYNPDDVVFYYFL
+398 TQYNPEDMTFYYFL
-412 GLGYFQKDDDDRALD
+412 GLAYFQKDDDHHALD
-427 ALKRGVGEINDRT
+427 ALKRGADEIDDHA
-440 DPDMASDFYGS
+440 DPDMASDFYGV
-451 MGDILFKKKR
+451 MGDILFKKKQ
-461 QEEAFEAYDNSL
+461 QEEAFEAYDKSL

-540 ALENDN
+540 ALQNDT
-546 DSTNGPSAVVIGHAG
+546 DTVNGPSAVVIGHAG

>member
-1 MTMNSYKNQIV
+1 MNPYKNQII

-17 VLLLIA
+17 ALLAIA
-23 PAIAGSIDYR
+23 PAIATGIDNR
-33 TKGAAQRPDT
+33 TRGVAQRLDA

-63 FLDAVCC
+63 FLDAVCS
-70 QLRGDDSTAIQLLD
+70 QLRGDDSTALRLLD
-84 SCRTVNPN
+84 SCLTVNPN
-92 AAEVY
+92 AAEAF
-97 YRLAQQYFDAGNDS
+97 YRLAQQYTDMGNDS
-111 IATPYMERAARLQ
+111 LATQYLERAARLQ

-134 AATYIQQRDYDNAIK
+134 AATYIQKRDYDSAIK

-154 YSHYR
+154 YAHHR
-159 ERTDIL
+159 ERTDVL
-165 DILVRL
+165 DILARL
-171 YGAKKDYARM
+171 YGAKKDYTRM
-181 LSTIDRMEK
+181 LSTIERMEK
-190 VDGESDELTLL
+190 IDGESDELTFM

-219 KVLNDAHP
+219 KALNDAHP

-242 HNRRDEAFKYLQGA
+242 HSRRDEAYKCFQGA

-272 YYRSGGDNAAADEL
+272 YYRARGDNTSADKL
-286 REKILFSSQTEP
+286 REKILFSSQTES

-309 KESEQNGGDSVAVL
+309 KESEQNGGDSVVVL
-323 NLFDRTMKASPKDA
+323 NLFDRTMAASPKDA

-352 PDDSVNAAFEH
+352 PVDSVNAAFEH
-363 TLSIEPDNNM
+363 TLTFEPDNNL
-373 ARVKLIQDKWEKKK
+373 ARIKLIQDKWEKKK
-387 WDEAISLSTAG
+387 WDEVIALSTAG
-398 TQYNPDDVVFYYFL
+398 TQYNPDDMTFYYFL
-412 GLGYFQKDDDDRALD
+412 GLAYFQKDDDDHALD
-427 ALKRGVGEINDRT
+427 ALKRGADEIDDHA
-440 DPDMASDFYGS
+440 DPDMASDFYGA
-451 MGDILFKKKR
+451 MGDILFKKKQ
-461 QEEAFEAYDNSL
+461 QEEAFEAYDKSL

-540 ALENDN
+540 ALQNDT
-546 DSTNGPSAVVIGHAG
+546 DTVNGPSAVVIGHAG

>member
-1 MTMNSYKNQIV
+1 MNPYKNQII

-17 VLLLIA
+17 ALLAIA
-23 PAIAGSIDYR
+23 PAIATGIDNR
-33 TKGAAQRPDT
+33 TRGVAQRLDA

-50 KQLLDATP
+50 KELLDATS

-63 FLDAVCC
+63 FLDAVCS
-70 QLRGDDSTAIQLLD
+70 QLRGDDSTALRLLD
-84 SCRTVNPN
+84 SCREVNPN
-92 AAEVY
+92 AAEAY
-97 YRLAQQYFDAGNDS
+97 YRLAQQYFDTGNDS
-111 IATPYMERAARLQ
+111 IATKYMERAARLQ

-134 AATYIQQRDYDNAIK
+134 AATYIQQRDYDSAIK

-154 YSHYR
+154 YSHHR
-159 ERTDIL
+159 ERTDVL
-165 DILVRL
+165 DILARL
-171 YGAKKDYARM
+171 YGAKKDYTRM
-181 LSTIDRMEK
+181 LSTIERIEK
-190 VDGESDELTLL
+190 IDGESDELTFM

-219 KVLNDAHP
+219 KALNDAHP

-242 HNRRDEAFKYLQGA
+242 HSRRDEAFKCFQGA

-272 YYRSGGDNAAADEL
+272 YYRAGGDNAAADEL
-286 REKILFSSQTEP
+286 REKILFSSQTES

-309 KESEQNGGDSVAVL
+309 KESEKSGGDSVVVL
-323 NLFDRTMKASPKDA
+323 NLFDRTMAASPKDA

-352 PDDSVNAAFEH
+352 PVDSVNAAFEH
-363 TLSIEPDNNM
+363 TLTFEPDNNL
-373 ARVKLIQDKWEKKK
+373 ARIKLIQDKWEKKK
-387 WDEAISLSTAG
+387 WDEVIALSTAG
-398 TQYNPDDVVFYYFL
+398 TQYNPEDMTFYYFL
-412 GLGYFQKDDDDRALD
+412 GLAYFQKDDDDHALD
-427 ALKRGVGEINDRT
+427 ALKRGADEID
-440 DPDMASDFYGS
+440 DHADSDMASDFYGA
-451 MGDILFKKKR
+451 MGDILFKKKQ
-461 QEEAFEAYDNSL
+461 QEEAFEAYDKSL

-540 ALENDN
+540 ALQNDT
-546 DSTNGPSAVVIGHAG
+546 DTVNGPSAVVIGHAG

>member
-1 MTMNSYKNQIV
+1 MNPYKNQII

-17 VLLLIA
+17 ALLAIA
-23 PAIAGSIDYR
+23 PAVATGIDNR
-33 TKGAAQRPDT
+33 TRGVAQRLDA

-63 FLDAVCC
+63 FLDAVCS
-70 QLRGDDSTAIQLLD
+70 QLRGDDSTALRLLD

-92 AAEVY
+92 AAEAF
-97 YRLAQQYFDAGNDS
+97 YRMAQQYTDMGNDS
-111 IATPYMERAARLQ
+111 LATQYLERAARLQ

-134 AATYIQQRDYDNAIK
+134 AATYIQKRDYDSAIK

-154 YSHYR
+154 YAHHR
-159 ERTDIL
+159 ERTDVL
-165 DILVRL
+165 DILARL
-171 YGAKKDYARM
+171 YGAKKDYTRM
-181 LSTIDRMEK
+181 LSTIERIEK
-190 VDGESDELTLL
+190 IDGESDELTFM

-219 KVLNDAHP
+219 KALNDAHP

-242 HNRRDEAFKYLQGA
+242 HSRRDEAYKCFQGA

-272 YYRSGGDNAAADEL
+272 YYRAGGDNASADEL
-286 REKILFSSQTEP
+286 REKILFSSQTES

-309 KESEQNGGDSVAVL
+309 KESEQNGGDSVVVL
-323 NLFDRTMKASPKDA
+323 NLFDRTMAASPKDA

-352 PDDSVNAAFEH
+352 PVDSVNAAFEH
-363 TLSIEPDNNM
+363 TLTFEPDNNM
-373 ARVKLIQDKWEKKK
+373 ARIKLIQDKWEKKK
-387 WDEAISLSTAG
+387 WDEVIALSTAG
-398 TQYNPDDVVFYYFL
+398 TQYNPDDMTFYYFL
-412 GLGYFQKDDDDRALD
+412 GLAYFQKDDDDHALD
-427 ALKRGVGEINDRT
+427 ALKRGADEIDDHA
-440 DPDMASDFYGS
+440 DPDMASDFYGA
-451 MGDILFKKKR
+451 MGDILFKKKQ
-461 QEEAFEAYDNSL
+461 QEEAFEAYDKSL

-521 AWILFLQKRYDE
+521 AWILFLQNRYDE

-540 ALENDN
+540 ALQNDT
-546 DSTNGPSAVVIGHAG
+546 DTVNGPSAVVIGHAG

>member
-1 MTMNSYKNQIV
+1 MNSYKNQII
-12 GIGAA
+12 GIGA
-17 VLLLIA
+17 VLLLAIA
-23 PAIAGSIDYR
+23 PAIATGIDNR
-33 TKGAAQRPDT
+33 TKGSAQRPDT

-70 QLRGDDSTAIQLLD
+70 QLRGDDSTALQLLD

-92 AAEVY
+92 AAEAY
-97 YRLAQQYFDAGNDS
+97 YRLAQQYFDTGNDS
-111 IATPYMERAARLQ
+111 IATKYMERAARLQ

-171 YGAKKDYARM
+171 YGAKKDYSRM

-219 KVLNDAHP
+219 KALNDAHP

-242 HNRRDEAFKYLQGA
+242 HSRRDEAFKYLHGA

-309 KESEQNGGDSVAVL
+309 KESEQNGGDSVVVL

-373 ARVKLIQDKWEKKK
+373 ARVKLIQDKWDKKK
-387 WDEAISLSTAG
+387 WDEVISLSTAG
-398 TQYNPDDVVFYYFL
+398 TQYNPDDMVFYYFL

-440 DPDMASDFYGS
+440 DPDIASDFYGS

-485 YAYYLSELR
+485 YAYYLSEQR

-504 FKTVQAEPTNA
+504 FKTVQAEPTNS

-579 ALKAGGDKAVLTR
+579 ALKSGGDKAVLTR

>member
-1 MTMNSYKNQIV
+1 MNSYKNQII
-12 GIGAA
+12 GIGA
-17 VLLLIA
+17 VLLLAIA
-23 PAIAGSIDYR
+23 PAIATGIDNR
-33 TKGAAQRPDT
+33 TKGAEQRPDT

-181 LSTIDRMEK
+181 LSTIGRMEK

-219 KVLNDAHP
+219 KALNDAHP

-242 HNRRDEAFKYLQGA
+242 HNRRDEAFKFLQGA

-309 KESEQNGGDSVAVL
+309 KESEQNGGDSVVVL

-412 GLGYFQKDDDDRALD
+412 GLGYFQKDDDDCALD

-461 QEEAFEAYDNSL
+461 SKEAFEAYDNSL

-504 FKTVQAEPTNA
+504 FKTVQAEPTNS

>member
-1 MTMNSYKNQIV
+1 MNSYKNQII
-12 GIGAA
+12 GIGA
-17 VLLLIA
+17 VLLLAIA
-23 PAIAGSIDYR
+23 PAIATGIDNR
-33 TKGAAQRPDT
+33 TKGSAQRPDT

-70 QLRGDDSTAIQLLD
+70 QLRDDDSTALQLLD

-92 AAEVY
+92 AAEAY
-97 YRLAQQYFDAGNDS
+97 YRLAQQYFDTGNDS
-111 IATPYMERAARLQ
+111 IATKYMERAARLQ

-219 KVLNDAHP
+219 KALNDAHP

-242 HNRRDEAFKYLQGA
+242 HSRRDEAFKYLQGA

-286 REKILFSSQTEP
+286 REKILFSSQTES

-309 KESEQNGGDSVAVL
+309 KESEQNGGDSVVVL

-504 FKTVQAEPTNA
+504 FKTVQAEPTNS

>member
-1 MTMNSYKNQIV
+1 MNPYKNQII

-17 VLLLIA
+17 ALLAIA
-23 PAIAGSIDYR
+23 PAIATGIDNR
-33 TKGAAQRPDT
+33 TRGVAQRLDA

-63 FLDAVCC
+63 FLDAVCS
-70 QLRGDDSTAIQLLD
+70 QLRGDDSTALRLLD
-84 SCRTVNPN
+84 SCREVNPN
-92 AAEVY
+92 AAEAY
-97 YRLAQQYFDAGNDS
+97 YRLAQQYFDTGNDS
-111 IATPYMERAARLQ
+111 IATKYMERAARLQ

-134 AATYIQQRDYDNAIK
+134 AATYIQQRDYDSAIK

-154 YSHYR
+154 YSHHR
-159 ERTDIL
+159 ERTDVL
-165 DILVRL
+165 DILARL
-171 YGAKKDYARM
+171 YGAKKDYTRM
-181 LSTIDRMEK
+181 LSTIERIEK
-190 VDGESDELTLL
+190 IDGESDELTFM

-219 KVLNDAHP
+219 KALNDAHP

-242 HNRRDEAFKYLQGA
+242 HSRRDDAFKCFQGA

-272 YYRSGGDNAAADEL
+272 YYRAGGDNAAADEL
-286 REKILFSSQTEP
+286 REKILFSSQTES

-309 KESEQNGGDSVAVL
+309 KESEKSGGDSVVVL
-323 NLFDRTMKASPKDA
+323 NLFDRTMAASPKDA

-352 PDDSVNAAFEH
+352 PVDSVNAAFEH
-363 TLSIEPDNNM
+363 TLTFEPDNNL
-373 ARVKLIQDKWEKKK
+373 ARIKLIQDKWEKKK
-387 WDEAISLSTAG
+387 WDEVIALSTAG
-398 TQYNPDDVVFYYFL
+398 TQYNPEDMTFYYFL
-412 GLGYFQKDDDDRALD
+412 GLAYFQKDDDDHALD
-427 ALKRGVGEINDRT
+427 ALKRGADEID
-440 DPDMASDFYGS
+440 DHADSDMASDFYGA
-451 MGDILFKKKR
+451 MGDILFKKKQ
-461 QEEAFEAYDNSL
+461 QEEAFEAYDKSL

-540 ALENDN
+540 ALQNDT
-546 DSTNGPSAVVIGHAG
+546 DTVNGPSAVVIGHAG

>member
-1 MTMNSYKNQIV
+1 MNSYKNQII
-12 GIGAA
+12 GIGA
-17 VLLLIA
+17 VLLLAIA
-23 PAIAGSIDYR
+23 PAIATGIDNR
-33 TKGAAQRPDT
+33 TKGSAQRPDT

-70 QLRGDDSTAIQLLD
+70 QLRGDDSTALQLLD

-92 AAEVY
+92 AAEAY
-97 YRLAQQYFDAGNDS
+97 YRLAQQYFDTGNDS
-111 IATPYMERAARLQ
+111 IATKYMERAARLQ

-171 YGAKKDYARM
+171 YGAKKDYSRM

-219 KVLNDAHP
+219 KALNDAHP

-242 HNRRDEAFKYLQGA
+242 HSRRDEAFKYLQGA

-309 KESEQNGGDSVAVL
+309 KESEQNGGDSVTVL

-373 ARVKLIQDKWEKKK
+373 ARVKLIQDKWDKKK
-387 WDEAISLSTAG
+387 WDEVISLSTAG
-398 TQYNPDDVVFYYFL
+398 TQYNPDDMVFYYFL

-440 DPDMASDFYGS
+440 DPDIASDFYGS

-461 QEEAFEAYDNSL
+461 SKEAFEAYDNSL

-485 YAYYLSELR
+485 YAYYLSEQR

-504 FKTVQAEPTNA
+504 FKTVQAEPTNS

>member
-1 MTMNSYKNQIV
+1 MNSYKNQII
-12 GIGAA
+12 GIGA
-17 VLLLIA
+17 VLLLAIA
-23 PAIAGSIDYR
+23 PAIATGIDNR
-33 TKGAAQRPDT
+33 TKGSAQRPDT

-70 QLRGDDSTAIQLLD
+70 QLRGDDSTALQLLD

-92 AAEVY
+92 AAEAY
-97 YRLAQQYFDAGNDS
+97 YRLAQQYFDTGNDS
-111 IATPYMERAARLQ
+111 IATKYMERAARLQ

-171 YGAKKDYARM
+171 YGAKKDYSRM

-219 KVLNDAHP
+219 KALNDAHP

-242 HNRRDEAFKYLQGA
+242 HSRRDEAFKYLQGA

-309 KESEQNGGDSVAVL
+309 KESEQNGGDSVTVL

-373 ARVKLIQDKWEKKK
+373 ARVKLIQDKWDKKK
-387 WDEAISLSTAG
+387 WDEVISLSTAG
-398 TQYNPDDVVFYYFL
+398 TQYNPDDMVFYYFL

-440 DPDMASDFYGS
+440 DPDIASDFYGS

-485 YAYYLSELR
+485 YAYYLSEQR

-504 FKTVQAEPTNA
+504 FKTVQAEPTNS

-597 KLKIEEQ
+597 KVKIEEQ

>member
-1 MTMNSYKNQIV
+1 MNPYKNKII

-17 VLLLIA
+17 ALLAIA
-23 PAIAGSIDYR
+23 PAIATGIDNR
-33 TKGAAQRPDT
+33 TRGVAQRLDA

-63 FLDAVCC
+63 FLDAVCS
-70 QLRGDDSTAIQLLD
+70 QLRGDDSTALRLLD

-92 AAEVY
+92 AAEAF
-97 YRLAQQYFDAGNDS
+97 YRLAQQYTDMGNDS
-111 IATPYMERAARLQ
+111 LATQYLERAARLQ

-134 AATYIQQRDYDNAIK
+134 AATYIQKRDYDSAIK

-154 YSHYR
+154 YAHHR
-159 ERTDIL
+159 ERTDVL
-165 DILVRL
+165 DILARL
-171 YGAKKDYARM
+171 YGAKKDYTRM
-181 LSTIDRMEK
+181 LSTIERMEK
-190 VDGESDELTLL
+190 IDGESDELTFM

-219 KVLNDAHP
+219 KALNDAHP

-242 HNRRDEAFKYLQGA
+242 HSRRDEAYKCFQGA

-272 YYRSGGDNAAADEL
+272 YYRAGGDNASADKL
-286 REKILFSSQTEP
+286 REKILFSSQTES

-309 KESEQNGGDSVAVL
+309 KESEQNGGDSVVVL
-323 NLFDRTMKASPKDA
+323 NLFDRTMAASPKDA

-352 PDDSVNAAFEH
+352 PVDSVNAAFEH
-363 TLSIEPDNNM
+363 TLTFEPDNNL
-373 ARVKLIQDKWEKKK
+373 ARIKLIQDKWEKKK
-387 WDEAISLSTAG
+387 WDEVIALSTAG
-398 TQYNPDDVVFYYFL
+398 TQYNPDDMTFYYFL
-412 GLGYFQKDDDDRALD
+412 GLAYFQKDDDDHALD
-427 ALKRGVGEINDRT
+427 ALKRGADEID
-440 DPDMASDFYGS
+440 DHADSDMASDFYGA
-451 MGDILFKKKR
+451 MGDILFKKKQ
-461 QEEAFEAYDNSL
+461 QEEAFEAYDKSL

-540 ALENDN
+540 ALQNDT
-546 DSTNGPSAVVIGHAG
+546 DTVNGPSAVVIGHAG

>member
-1 MTMNSYKNQIV
+1 MNPYKNQII

-17 VLLLIA
+17 ALLAIA
-23 PAIAGSIDYR
+23 PAIATGIDNR
-33 TKGAAQRPDT
+33 TRGVAQRLDA

-50 KQLLDATP
+50 KELLDATP

-63 FLDAVCC
+63 FLDAVCS
-70 QLRGDDSTAIQLLD
+70 QLRGDDSTALRLLD

-92 AAEVY
+92 AAEAF
-97 YRLAQQYFDAGNDS
+97 YRLAQQYTDMGNDS
-111 IATPYMERAARLQ
+111 LATQYMERAARLQ

-134 AATYIQQRDYDNAIK
+134 AATYIQQRDYDSAIK

-171 YGAKKDYARM
+171 YGAKKDYTRM
-181 LSTIDRMEK
+181 LSTIERIEK
-190 VDGESDELTLL
+190 IDGESDELTFM

-219 KVLNDAHP
+219 KALNDAHP

-242 HNRRDEAFKYLQGA
+242 HSRRDEAFKCFQGA

-272 YYRSGGDNAAADEL
+272 YYRAGGDNAAADEL
-286 REKILFSSQTEP
+286 REKILFSSQTES

-309 KESEQNGGDSVAVL
+309 KESEQNGGDSVVVL
-323 NLFDRTMKASPKDA
+323 NLFDRTMAASPKDA

-352 PDDSVNAAFEH
+352 PVDSVNAAFEH
-363 TLSIEPDNNM
+363 TLTFEPDNNL
-373 ARVKLIQDKWEKKK
+373 ARIKLIQDKWEKKK
-387 WDEAISLSTAG
+387 WDEVIALSTAG
-398 TQYNPDDVVFYYFL
+398 TQYNPDDMTFYYFL
-412 GLGYFQKDDDDRALD
+412 GLAYFQKDDDDHALD
-427 ALKRGVGEINDRT
+427 ALKRGADEIDDHA
-440 DPDMASDFYGS
+440 DPDMSSDFYGA
-451 MGDILFKKKR
+451 MGDILFKKKQ
-461 QEEAFEAYDNSL
+461 QEEAFEAYDKSL

-540 ALENDN
+540 ALQNDT
-546 DSTNGPSAVVIGHAG
+546 DTVNGPSAVVIGHAG

-568 DTDRAVELWQR
+568 DTDRAVGLWQR